1 MHSKQLL
8 LKAKSQLMLRHPYF
22 GMLASRLKDESSET
36 ISAYASNGKRFLY
49 NPDFISRRT
58 LDEIMFILTNCVMH
72 HVLSHQ
78 QRQLGRRGS
87 LWQLS
92 TDYAINSI
100 LHKNGLAIPQGA
112 NYNKEFEDMFAEEI
126 YELLKNEYF
135 AGIDEAF
142 DEQKSSDEKPQDE
155 KAFSN
160 MENIEDDLDPK
171 TESEWDYASAVSK
184 ELTLRKSVMP
194 SGLERLAKKVIASD
208 IDWKFELYNAINRHM
223 RNNYAFMPP
232 NKKHLYRGFCLPS
245 LTSDTLSLCVAVDTS
260 GSIND
265 ALLGAFMEEFKTIMQ
280 NFPAVKIELIIADAK
295 VHAHYTFQGGERM
308 DFALKGGGG
317 TDYRPVFDYIDAN
330 LPMSTMLLYF
340 TDGDGWFPK
349 YPPSYE
355 VLWALSRKAKV
366 PFGRPLII
374 LS

>member
-126 YELLKNEYF
+126 YELLKN
-135 AGIDEAF
+135 
-142 DEQKSSDEKPQDE
+142 
-155 KAFSN
+155 
-160 MENIEDDLDPK
+160 
-171 TESEWDYASAVSK
+171 
-184 ELTLRKSVMP
+184 
-194 SGLERLAKKVIASD
+194 
-208 IDWKFELYNAINRHM
+208 
-223 RNNYAFMPP
+223 
-232 NKKHLYRGFCLPS
+232 
-245 LTSDTLSLCVAVDTS
+245 
-260 GSIND
+260 
-265 ALLGAFMEEFKTIMQ
+265 
-280 NFPAVKIELIIADAK
+280 
-295 VHAHYTFQGGERM
+295 
-308 DFALKGGGG
+308 
-317 TDYRPVFDYIDAN
+317 
-330 LPMSTMLLYF
+330 
-340 TDGDGWFPK
+340 
-349 YPPSYE
+349 
-355 VLWALSRKAKV
+355 
-366 PFGRPLII
+366 
-374 LS
+374 